1 MSVHRST
8 LLVVRKEYRTV
19 FNRDPNQP
27 SQGGQ
32 TGRPS
37 PFGFPATS
45 GVGYG
50 GVAAPATAAV
60 RQGFLRASF
69 TWMFMA
75 LIVSAGTAL
84 FVFANPQALR
94 FVAQNYFFLAIGA
107 FVVSLVIQMG
117 INRIGTMGAV
127 AGLSIYAVLMGATI
141 GAIVAA
147 YVTFGGAAAVVS
159 AFLGASAI
167 FGGAAL
173 YGVVTKRD
181 LTKLG
186 GLLFMA
192 FLGLFVVMLV
202 NMFMNS
208 SGLSFVIGIAGVL
221 IFTGLTAYFVQQLNN
236 GGLDY
241 IANRDSAA
249 VVGALLL
256 YISFINL
263 FLFLLSLFGGN
274 RD

>member
-1 MSVHRST
+1 M
-8 LLVVRKEYRTV
+8 
-19 FNRDPNQP
+19 FNRDPNQQNRF
-27 SQGGQ
+27 QGPN
-32 TGRPS
+32 GRPGA
-37 PFGFPATS
+37 FGFPGQA

-50 GVAAPATAAV
+50 TVVTPVTAAA

-69 TWMFMA
+69 TWMFLAM
-75 LIVSAGTAL
+75 LISAATAG
-84 FVFANPQALR
+84 FVFSNPQALR
-94 FVAQNYFFLAIGA
+94 FIAQNYFILAIAA
-107 FVVSLVIQMG
+107 FITSLVIQMG
-117 INRIGTMGAV
+117 INKIGTMGAI

-147 YVTFGGAAAVVS
+147 YIAFGGASAVVS

-181 LTKLG
+181 LTRLG

-192 FLGLFVVMLV
+192 FIGLFVVMLV
-202 NMFMNS
+202 NIFMQS
-208 SGLSFVIGIAGVL
+208 SALSFIVGIAGVL

-241 IANRDSAA
+241 VANRDSAA

-274 RD
+274 RE